1 MNLPKAGAS
10 DSRYAGPLTS
20 VGGSRHTLNSR
31 PVSESGL
38 SNQSNLLSR
47 SRVKQTVICVSCVF
61 GQPGDAAAAADI
73 NQADDELPGVRW
85 GRGGGGVAFKVTQ
98 IRCER

>member
-1 MNLPKAGAS
+1 MNLPKAGVS

-20 VGGSRHTLNSR
+20 VGGSRHTSNSR

-47 SRVKQTVICVSCVF
+47 SCVKQTVICVSCVF
-61 GQPGDAAAAADI
+61 SQPGDTAAAADI
-73 NQADDELPGVRW
+73 NQADDELPGVR
-85 GRGGGGVAFKVTQ
+85 GVGGGFKVTQ